1 MRHLFR
7 VNVSCTVIASALLAT
22 SANAAATPRFDT
34 PQQSLGSALDLF
46 AQQAGQRLISEPT
59 ATASRQSQSIRN
71 RIKDGDSRRASV
83 VNTDLSVTRNDN
95 GLILSQL
102 APTAQSA
109 MRQAVT
115 PSEES
120 PVKRAEV
127 QGGSPDTDIIVAALK
142 RGETVLKTAVMVSA
156 LSSARIGLLGVTN
169 IADVARLTPQL
180 VGGDSPN
187 LLQRSKVSWG
197 EAS

>member
-83 VNTDLSVTRNDN
+83 VNTDLSVTRNDK

-102 APTAQSA
+102 APTEQSA

-120 PVKRAEV
+120 PVKRVEA
-127 QGGSPDTDIIVAALK
+127 QRGSPDTDIIVTARK
-142 RGETVLKTAVMVSA
+142 RGETVLKTPVMVSA